1 MRATA
6 EPGRAFSA
14 TKCVVDAWDAIGG
27 EGPSVRELLAAAA
40 SAISQERSTAPKACR
55 LGDGPPAPIPD
66 PEKILCIGL
75 NYRSHAEETKQ
86 TIPDVPTV
94 FAKFRNALAAPGAT
108 VELPKASEKVD
119 YEAEV
124 CIVIGKRLKEVDAE
138 TALAGVAG
146 YTLMNDLSARDL
158 QLATTQWI
166 SGKSFDGAGPCGP
179 ALVTA
184 DEAGAHDEIEFSLTL
199 NGEEMQRS
207 STVGPDLQGARAC
220 LAHLEADDARARRSD
235 LDRHAVGRRDRA
247 SAERLAQARRR
258 DRDQLAAAGPSSDED
273 RVAASPSCGLGRQ
286 VGGRIAE
293 QARVQ
298 DQVVRR
304 LRGQRH

>member
-1 MRATA
+1 MRLVTY
-6 EPGRAFSA
+6 ESDRGPRAGILRDDL
-14 TKCVVDAWDAIGG
+14 VVDAWDAIRGDG
-27 EGPSVRELLAAAA
+27 AGLRELLDAG
-40 SAISQERSTAPKACR
+40 R
-55 LGDGPPAPIPD
+55 LGDLAGAVDDAGGAPLSDGALMPPIPD

-124 CIVIGKRLKEVDAE
+124 CIVIGTRLKEVDAE
-138 TALAGVAG
+138 TALEGVAG
-146 YTLMNDLSARDL
+146 YMLMNDLSARDL

-207 STVGPDLQGARAC
+207 ST
-220 LAHLEADDARARRSD
+220 SD
-235 LDRHAVGRRDRA
+235 LIFKVPELVSYISKLMTLEPGDLISTGTPSGVGI
-247 SAERLAQARRR
+247 AR
-258 DRDQLAAAGPSSDED
+258 QPSVWLKPGDEIEIS
-273 RVAASPSCGLGRQ
+273 SPQLGRL
-286 VGGRIAE
+286 RTKIA
-293 QARVQ
+293 
-298 DQVVRR
+298 
-304 LRGQRH
+304 